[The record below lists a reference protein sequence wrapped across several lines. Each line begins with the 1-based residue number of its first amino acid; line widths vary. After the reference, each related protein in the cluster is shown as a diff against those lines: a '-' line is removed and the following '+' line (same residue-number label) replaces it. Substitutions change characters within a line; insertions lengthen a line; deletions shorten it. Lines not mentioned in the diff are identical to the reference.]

1 MGFVEMS
8 LLVTIFIAFM
18 LGYIVTGL
26 VGFGGN
32 VLILPLLSL
41 MDYPVHDIV
50 VVMAFVSFV
59 NALYRVVECHK
70 AVEWGRLIK
79 TVVSNHSWGIF
90 RRMAVKKSSGRC
102 S

>member
-1 MGFVEMS
+1 MEMS

-59 NALYRVVECHK
+59 KALYRVVE
-70 AVEWGRLIK
+70 
-79 TVVSNHSWGIF
+79 
-90 RRMAVKKSSGRC
+90 
-102 S
+102 